1 MSPDLST
8 GRGAPPS
15 ADASSALMA
24 RVARGDRAAF
34 RALVETHQ
42 GAVTNFIHHLI
53 ADQGRAE
60 ELAQDVFLQVYRA
73 APRYRPDARF
83 TTWLHRIAT
92 NVALN
97 ALRAR
102 TRRPT
107 VSLDVLES
115 DDRGR
120 KARVA
125 VAPREA
131 WPDRVFERDE
141 LVRVVGRA
149 IRSLPERQRIA
160 VVLHRYEGLSYEAI
174 AEVMSSSP
182 DAVDALLR
190 RAKAALRDA
199 LTLYVGPRP

>member
-1 MSPDLST
+1 
-8 GRGAPPS
+8 
-15 ADASSALMA
+15 MA
-24 RVARGDRAAF
+24 RVGRGDRGAF
-34 RALVETHQ
+34 RVLVETHQ
-42 GAVTNFIHHLI
+42 GAVTNLIHHLI

-83 TTWLHRIAT
+83 TTWLYRIAT

-102 TRRPT
+102 TRKPT
-107 VSLDVLES
+107 VSLDALES
-115 DDRGR
+115 NDRGQQ
-120 KARVA
+120 ARVA

-160 VVLHRYEGLSYEAI
+160 VVLHRYAGLSYEAI

-199 LTLYVGPRP
+199 LTPYVGPRP